1 MTEISHLTY
10 PGVFLAVF
18 ARQLCLPVPA
28 LLFLIFAGTLASHGQ
43 LHVSLVLGA
52 AVLGCMGG
60 DFVWFQI
67 GRRWGSR
74 VLRIVCSFS
83 RNPRACSQ
91 RAHEVFH
98 RWGLRVL
105 LVAKFIPGLDGVTPP
120 LAGAEGTPVAS
131 FLLFDAFGA
140 LFWSATYTALGY
152 GFSNRVSL
160 AMGWA
165 ERFGKT
171 IAVLVVLPCA
181 IYVLWRAFILLR
193 MVGKLRLRR
202 MSCVLLGN
210 KLRAGDKVAVI
221 DLASFEGDECERECI
236 PGAVRAD
243 PVRLSSY
250 TKLKV
255 PEDVEVVIYCSSR
268 NALTSARVAVEFQRK
283 GVTNVWVLE
292 GGFASWKAQGYS
304 MTQESCTPQELFTRL
319 GVELPDHRSR

>member
-1 MTEISHLTY
+1 MTAVSHLTY

-28 LLFLIFAGTLASHGQ
+28 LLFLIVAGTLASHGQ
-43 LHVSLVLGA
+43 LNLSLVLGA

-67 GRRWGSR
+67 GRRWGSH

-83 RNPRACSQ
+83 RNPRASSQ
-91 RAHEVFH
+91 RAHEVFR

-120 LAGAEGTPVAS
+120 LAGAEGTSVAS
-131 FLLFDAFGA
+131 FLLFDACGA
-140 LFWSATYTALGY
+140 LLWSSAYTALGY
-152 GFSNRVSL
+152 GFADRLSQ
-160 AMGWA
+160 AMARA
-165 ERFGKT
+165 ERFGT
-171 IAVLVVLPCA
+171 AIALLIVIPLLL
-181 IYVLWRAFILLR
+181 YVLWRAFILIR

-202 MSCVLLGN
+202 ISSALLGR

-221 DLASFEGDECERECI
+221 DLASFEAEEREREGI

-250 TKLKV
+250 AKFKV
-255 PEDVEVVIYCSSR
+255 PEDVEVVLYCSSR
-268 NALTSARVAVEFQRK
+268 NTIISARVAVELQRK

-292 GGFASWKAQGYS
+292 GGFARWKAEGYS
-304 MTQESCTPQELFTRL
+304 VTRELSSPEEMFNRL
-319 GVELPDHRSR
+319 GVELPGRRV